1 MVITSLRN
9 SEGEDFNIYLKEIIE
24 ATDQVSNTK
33 PKDKLEK
40 NWMYH
45 TNAITAHL
53 MCDNQKWLEIKFRL
67 NTNLKTLT
75 TTHTKLKG
83 EPGNN

>member
-33 PKDKLEK
+33 PKDKLE
-40 NWMYH
+40 NSWMY
-45 TNAITAHL
+45 TNAITTHL
-53 MCDNQKWLEIKFRL
+53 M
-67 NTNLKTLT
+67 
-75 TTHTKLKG
+75 
-83 EPGNN
+83 